1 MFQELY
7 GNFKVEIESSNIM
20 AEHNETGF
28 QGEKLAVQWLVQQGF
43 EIKEENWR
51 HRHLEVDMI
60 AVKGDTLHFIEVK
73 TRRSTKFGNPEES
86 IDKQKMKNLKDA
98 AEQYQLKHPG
108 WKWIQFDVL
117 AILVKQDGIDYW
129 FNQDVY
135 L

>member
-1 MFQELY
+1 
-7 GNFKVEIESSNIM
+7 M

-28 QGEKLAVQWLVQQGF
+28 EGEKLAAEWLTQRGYTIRQ
-43 EIKEENWR
+43 ENWR
-51 HRHLEVDMI
+51 YRHLEVDII
-60 AVKGDTLHFIEVK
+60 AEKGDTLHFIEVK

-86 IDKQKMKNLKDA
+86 INKQKMKNLKDA
-98 AEQYQLKHPG
+98 AEQYQHQNPG

-117 AILVKQDGIDYW
+117 AILLKPGGIEYW

>member
-1 MFQELY
+1 
-7 GNFKVEIESSNIM
+7 M

-28 QGEKLAVQWLVQQGF
+28 AGERLALEWL
-43 EIKEENWR
+43 KERGYQMKELNWR
-51 HRHLEVDMI
+51 CRHLEVDII
-60 AVKGDTLHFIEVK
+60 AEKGDTLHFIEVK

-86 IDKQKMKNLKDA
+86 INKQKMKNLKDA
-98 AEQYQLKHPG
+98 AEQYQHQHPG

-117 AILVKQDGIDYW
+117 AILFKPDAIDYW